1 MLSLMERFV
10 CSEVLLANSSP
21 IKFLRIN
28 LDDGEVLL
36 PASSINVGF
45 GAKALIKKISLVN
58 QIKVRH
64 FYYNV
69 KLFLKTIVEKLRERS
84 PLKYNLTRAISS
96 VSPTQI
102 STLSEAIIRKRFNTL
117 MELMVESKW
126 VSSITA
132 DKAEAQY
139 SGLVRNANFISE
151 MKGFDM
157 QSDRVDELYSKLLSR
172 SKDFAELWFIV
183 RQVLILSH
191 GNACVESGFSI
202 NKSLLQENMKNES
215 LVAQKI
221 VFDGIQHDG
230 GYLKVNIIQDM
241 LRYVRNSRKAYEN
254 AEEENRKRQTE
265 AENQKVQKKRL
276 N

>member
-10 CSEVLLANSSP
+10 SPEVLLANSSP
-21 IKFLRIN
+21 IKLLRIN

-45 GAKALIKKISLVN
+45 GAKALIKKISAVN
-58 QIKVRH
+58 QIKVRN

-84 PLKYNLTRAISS
+84 PLKYKLTRVISS
-96 VSPTQI
+96 LSPTQI

-117 MELMVESKW
+117 MELMVESNW

-132 DKAEAQY
+132 DKAEVQY
-139 SGLVRNANFISE
+139 SGLVRNANFTSE
-151 MKGFDM
+151 MKGFDI
-157 QSDRVDELYSKLLSR
+157 QSDRVDGLYSKLLSR

-202 NKSLLQENMKNES
+202 NKILLQENMKNES
-215 LVAQKI
+215 LVAQRI
-221 VFDGIQHDG
+221 VFDGINTM
-230 GYLKVNIIQDM
+230 V
-241 LRYVRNSRKAYEN
+241 V
-254 AEEENRKRQTE
+254 T
-265 AENQKVQKKRL
+265 
-276 N
+276 